1 MIRNNYFFGF
11 FLGIIIPLLGIFMVY
26 LLRYSGDNVTI
37 GRFLSLMR
45 DNPRTI
51 SSTVSLGLIACIP
64 LFTYYRNR
72 KLYKTLYGIFAAVAI
87 YAVIVII
94 YRFNLI

>member
-1 MIRNNYFFGF
+1 
-11 FLGIIIPLLGIFMVY
+11 MVY

-37 GRFLSLMR
+37 TRFLQLMR

-51 SSTVSLGLIACIP
+51 SSTISLGLIACIP

-87 YAVIVII
+87 YAVIVVV

>member
-1 MIRNNYFFGF
+1 MLRNNYFFGF
-11 FLGIIIPLLGIFMVY
+11 FLGAIIPMLGIFMVY
-26 LLRYSGDNVTI
+26 LLRYSGDSVSI
-37 GRFLSLMR
+37 GMFLRLMR

-64 LFTYYRNR
+64 LFTYYKNR

-87 YAVIVII
+87 YAAIVII
-94 YRFNLI
+94 YRFNLV